1 MVKKMIVV
9 LSAMALIMTM
19 VGSAVAFMPNFGQT
33 GDMVMIPM
41 KVKTTFKKVTSR
53 GAFSSFFM
61 DGCEQYTGGFRPWG
75 TWKATK
81 CYMKTQVVPPKCV
94 APAGMG
100 TPMGLGAPPN
110 LAPGCKLI
118 SNVEKYGIKSPGC
131 NPCVT
136 GGMQYQLVKKQV
148 VK

>member
-1 MVKKMIVV
+1 MVKKMVV
-9 LSAMALIMTM
+9 MLSAVALIMTA
-19 VGSAVAFMPNFGQT
+19 VGSAVAFMPGCATT
-33 GDMVMIPM
+33 GDMIMIPM
-41 KVKTTFKKVTSR
+41 KVKTSFKKVTSR

-61 DGCEQYTGGFRPWG
+61 DGCQQYTGGFRPWG

-81 CYMKTQVVPPKCV
+81 CSMKVQVIPPKCV

-100 TPMGLGAPPN
+100 PMAMGAPPA

-118 SNVEKYGIKSPGC
+118 SNVEKYAVKSPGC

-136 GGMQYQLVKKQV
+136 GGLKYQMVKKQV
-148 VK
+148 LK